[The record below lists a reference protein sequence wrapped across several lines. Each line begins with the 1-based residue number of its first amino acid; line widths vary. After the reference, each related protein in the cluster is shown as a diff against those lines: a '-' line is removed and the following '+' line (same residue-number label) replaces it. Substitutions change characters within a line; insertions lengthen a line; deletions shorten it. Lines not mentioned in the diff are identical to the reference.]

1 MSQPQNIGPSS
12 LQSNYVAATNN
23 FVTLQTY
30 ANLIEEQINLNL
42 PVDSGLAY
50 QITTYQTQI
59 KSTINTYVDDQAL
72 PSYID
77 LLSKAGN
84 FYALWQAV
92 YQLESPNLK
101 NAYSDQGA
109 RGNTAQA
116 ISILAINSGQIN
128 QTATAFASDFT
139 ITQGNLDNLNASF
152 NTALTTAIAEL
163 GTDATNASSNIDQLN
178 AAITNNINDIVAG
191 ANKVG
196 SSVNQLLIGALTTI
210 TDAKP
215 DSKEAPS
222 ADFVVSAI
230 KGAEDGI
237 AQTAQARA
245 DLNANN
251 TKLITAYQN
260 LAQYN
265 ALVAVAKVVQ
275 IQNTLFT
282 TALSNALT
290 SVQQLASTWGQ
301 SPQMPP
307 SSGVSLEFSN
317 FVDAVKAIASQSDA
331 DTLAGQMDY
340 AATAWNL
347 FNQQLLIQRRILSGV

>member
-1 MSQPQNIGPSS
+1 
-12 LQSNYVAATNN
+12 LQSDYVAGTNN

-30 ANLIEEQINLNL
+30 ANLIEEQINLDL

-50 QITTYQTQI
+50 QIATYQTQI
-59 KSTINTYVDDQAL
+59 KSTINTYVSDQAV
-72 PSYID
+72 PSYVD
-77 LLSKAGN
+77 LLSKASN

-92 YQLESPNLK
+92 YQLETPNLK
-101 NAYSDQGA
+101 NAYADQGA

-116 ISILAINSGQIN
+116 ISILAIQSGQIN
-128 QTATAFASDFT
+128 QSATAFASDFT
-139 ITQGNLDNLNASF
+139 VTNGNLDNLNASF
-152 NTALTTAIAEL
+152 NTALTAAIAEL

-196 SSVNQLLIGALTTI
+196 SSVSELLIGLLTTI
-210 TDAKP
+210 TDAKA
-215 DSKEAPS
+215 DSEKKDTPS
-222 ADFVVSAI
+222 TNFVVSAI

-237 AQTAQARA
+237 AETAQARA

-251 TKLITAYQN
+251 TKLITAYQS

-282 TALSNALT
+282 TALSNALA
-290 SVQQLASTWGQ
+290 SVQQIANTWGQ

-317 FVDAVKAIASQSDA
+317 FVDAVKGIVSQSDA

-340 AATAWNL
+340 AATAWDL
-347 FNQQLLIQRRILSGV
+347 FNQQLLIQRQILTGWNSTT